1 MRLDD
6 ELGQRY
12 GVKTADGSLAFSNA
26 EIKAPTQDWAFW
38 MSGDNAG
45 KAANDM
51 MKGYFPNTIGATRS
65 RNSWSS
71 AESSNC

>member
-1 MRLDD
+1 VLWHR
-6 ELGQRY
+6 
-12 GVKTADGSLAFSNA
+12 SLAFPNA

-51 MKGYFPNTIGATRS
+51 RRASKYHWGNEAE
-65 RNSWSS
+65 NSWSS